1 MSNPQPCWRCW
12 PKTKKSHPKCGC
24 VKPSWHVRQRENL
37 NKTRNQSNSRHRLDK
52 LWENATNQ
60 RWHISQIL
68 VFSTGILEY
77 GKVSYRHFPIIP
89 SSKKSCKKSLN
100 NLPGIGN
107 TRKMAISRFLVP
119 ILKITSIV
127 AWPIFKLLVLWLDK
141 SRWRMGLNPKPK
153 KERKME
159 HVSMANLCNA
169 PVLRSGTGSWVLS
182 G

>member
-1 MSNPQPCWRCW
+1 M
-12 PKTKKSHPKCGC
+12 CGGG
-24 VKPSWHVRQRENL
+24 KIWIKLETNRIHD
-37 NKTRNQSNSRHRLDK
+37 HRMDK

-119 ILKITSIV
+119 IFKISSIV
-127 AWPIFKLLVLWLDK
+127 DWQISVT
-141 SRWRMGLNPKPK
+141 N
-153 KERKME
+153 
-159 HVSMANLCNA
+159 
-169 PVLRSGTGSWVLS
+169 GS
-182 G
+182 